1 VNIVILGSGAWGTAL
16 ALSFSGRHGVTLWG
30 RDSGFLKTLEST
42 RLNSRYLPKHPLPP
56 HLVIEADV
64 SRALAQAELAIVT
77 VPVAGLR
84 ETLTQ
89 ITHHQPNLPV
99 LWACKGF
106 ETGNGFLPHQIVAET
121 LPTHTPCGALSG
133 PSFAEEIANGLPAA
147 ITLASA
153 SADFAR
159 QTSQVL
165 HGHRLRIYSSTD
177 VVGVEL
183 AGALK
188 NVIAIAAG
196 LSDGLDL
203 GHNASA
209 ALITRGLA
217 EMARLGVALGGRA
230 ETFMGL
236 SGLGDL
242 VLTCTGSLS
251 RNYRVGLALA
261 RGESLPAILSGLGH
275 VAEGVTSAAEAY
287 RLARHHEVEM
297 PITEAV
303 RAVLSGELTVHK
315 AVEQLMAREPRSE

>member
-30 RDSGFLKTLEST
+30 RDAHFLKTLEST

-56 HLVIEADV
+56 HLVIE
-64 SRALAQAELAIVT
+64 SHLPRALAQAELAVVA

-84 ETLTQ
+84 ETLKLVAHQ
-89 ITHHQPNLPV
+89 QPNLPV

-106 ETGNGFLPHQIVAET
+106 ETGSGFLPHQIVAET
-121 LPTHTPCGALSG
+121 LPSNVSCGVLSG

-153 SADFAR
+153 STDFAR
-159 QTSQVL
+159 QTSQAL
-165 HGHRLRIYSSTD
+165 HGHRLRIYSSSD

-196 LSDGLDL
+196 LSDGLNL
-203 GHNASA
+203 GYNARA

-217 EMARLGVALGGRA
+217 EIARLGVAVGGRI

-242 VLTCTGSLS
+242 VLTCTGALS